1 MNEKKKLIMVLTMI
15 LAVVLTVI
23 IGQFISTS
31 KSHSIRKK
39 VDSLY
44 NGNETSIIYI
54 GRNIHSP

>member
-39 VDSLY
+39 VEY
-44 NGNETSIIYI
+44 KGNL
-54 GRNIHSP
+54 